1 MKSESNLSWL
11 LVAVLAVGFTLWYQ
25 DRSGSYEA
33 NIQQLQDNLKT
44 CKSEFSMFKDGVTYG
59 K

>member
-11 LVAVLAVGFTLWYQ
+11 LVAALAVGFTLWYQ
-25 DRSGSYEA
+25 DQSSGYESK
-33 NIQQLQDNLKT
+33 IQQVQDNLKT
-44 CKSEFSMFKDGVTYG
+44 CKSEFAMFKDGVTYG